1 MYRKVL
7 GPYIFITRLNT
18 TTSDSVN
25 KKAARRDCISG
36 AVGFSNKYSHR
47 EAKNPTNIMPA
58 RSLLR
63 PHVFRLAAGESAE
76 FIAEGQSS
84 ERCDWCETLPTSCE
98 GFAAAKSG
106 TLIRIAS
113 FFAILRRF
121 DGGESAEFLVERQ
134 SSESLGLPS

>member
-1 MYRKVL
+1 
-7 GPYIFITRLNT
+7 
-18 TTSDSVN
+18 
-25 KKAARRDCISG
+25 
-36 AVGFSNKYSHR
+36 
-47 EAKNPTNIMPA
+47 MPA

-63 PHVFRLAAGESAE
+63 PHVFRLHAGESAE

-106 TLIRIAS
+106 TLRRIAS

-121 DGGESAEFLVERQ
+121 DGGESAEFLVEGQ
-134 SSESLGLPS
+134 SSESCDCCVPLPTSCEGFAAAKSGTLRNIACFFAILKRFDGGESAEQKSWPTLLVQLWHGQHR